1 MNPAVAPAVRLAKR
15 WVGAQLL
22 SNHLPDEAVELL
34 VMAACGQ
41 CSAAS
46 TLPPPS
52 SRLSGACRDRGG
64 AGLDTLECIPGPR
77 TPFVWY
83 PSAFSPHR
91 ALTQAQGFDPGA
103 GL

>member
-52 SRLSGACRDRGG
+52 SRLSGACKDRGCRAFLG
-64 AGLDTLECIPGPR
+64 FDAGL
-77 TPFVWY
+77 
-83 PSAFSPHR
+83 
-91 ALTQAQGFDPGA
+91 
-103 GL
+103 